1 MRKVIIFIIYIAFT
15 LSSQGAIKID
25 ADSAYVRGDY
35 AQAIALYEE
44 LLTEGESPEVYY
56 NLGNSYF
63 KIDNMGKSI
72 LNYERALLLDP
83 GNSDIR
89 ANLDIARSKTQD
101 NLVSTPSIF
110 FVVWISS
117 LINTMSVKQW
127 AICGIIA
134 FILLLFSLGVFFFTM
149 SERTKKISFI
159 FAICF
164 LIFTIVSN
172 IFAFSQKN
180 RLINR
185 NDAIVLTPSVT
196 VRSTPS
202 ESGTSLF
209 ILHEG
214 TKVTIK
220 DNTMQEWK
228 EIELS
233 DGKVGWILKEDIE
246 II

>member
-1 MRKVIIFIIYIAFT
+1 MKKVIILIIYLSFAF
-15 LSSQGAIKID
+15 SSQGSVKVD

-35 AQAIALYEE
+35 AQAISLYEE
-44 LLTEGESPEVYY
+44 MLTEGESAEVYY

-89 ANLDIARSKTQD
+89 TNLDIAKSKTQD

-110 FVVWISS
+110 FVVWVNS

-127 AICGIIA
+127 AVCGIIT
-134 FILLLFSLGVFFFTM
+134 FILLLLALGVFFFTM
-149 SERTKKISFI
+149 SEKIKKISFI
-159 FAICF
+159 GAICLLVLS
-164 LIFTIVSN
+164 LISN
-172 IFAFSQKN
+172 IFAYSQKS

-220 DNTMQEWK
+220 DNSMQEWK

-233 DGKVGWILKEDIE
+233 DGKVGWISKEDIE
-246 II
+246 VI

>member
-1 MRKVIIFIIYIAFT
+1 MKKVIIFIIYIAFT
-15 LSSQGAIKID
+15 LSSQGAMKID

-35 AQAIALYEE
+35 TQAITLYEE
-44 LLTEGESPEVYY
+44 LLTEGESAEVYY

-89 ANLDIARSKTQD
+89 ANLDIAKSKTQD

-127 AICGIIA
+127 AICGIIT
-134 FILLLFSLGVFFFTM
+134 FILLLFALGIFFFTM

-159 FAICF
+159 CAICLF
-164 LIFTIVSN
+164 ILSIVSN
-172 IFAFSQKN
+172 IFAFSQKS
-180 RLINR
+180 RLIYR
-185 NDAIVLTPSVT
+185 NDAIVLTPSIT
-196 VRSTPS
+196 IRSTPS

-220 DNTMQEWK
+220 DNSMQEWK

-233 DGKVGWILKEDIE
+233 DGKVGWIPKDAIE

>member
-1 MRKVIIFIIYIAFT
+1 MKKVILFIICLTVA
-15 LSSQGAIKID
+15 LSSQGAAKID

-35 AQAIALYEE
+35 AQAIELYEQ
-44 LLTEGESPEVYY
+44 LLTEGESAEVYY

-63 KIDNMGKSI
+63 KMDNMGKSI

-83 GNSDIR
+83 GNADIR

-110 FVVWISS
+110 FVVWITS

-127 AICGIIA
+127 AICGITS
-134 FILLLFSLGVFFFTM
+134 FILLLLALGIFFFTM
-149 SERTKKISFI
+149 SGKIKKISFI
-159 FAICF
+159 CAICLLF
-164 LIFTIVSN
+164 ISVTTN
-172 IFAFSQKN
+172 IFAYSQKSS
-180 RLINR
+180 LINR
-185 NDAIVLTPSVT
+185 NNAIVLTPSIT

-214 TKVTIK
+214 TKVAIK
-220 DNTMQEWK
+220 DNSMQEWK

-233 DGKVGWILKEDIE
+233 DGKVGWIPTEAIE

>member
-1 MRKVIIFIIYIAFT
+1 MKKVILFLISLTVA
-15 LSSQGAIKID
+15 LSSQGAAKID

-35 AQAIALYEE
+35 AQAIELYEQ
-44 LLTEGESPEVYY
+44 LLTEGESAEVYY

-63 KIDNMGKSI
+63 KMDNMGKSI

-83 GNSDIR
+83 GNADIR
-89 ANLDIARSKTQD
+89 SNLDIARSKTQD

-110 FVVWISS
+110 FVVWITS

-127 AICGIIA
+127 AICGITS
-134 FILLLFSLGVFFFTM
+134 FILLLLALGIFFFTM
-149 SERTKKISFI
+149 SEKIKKISFI
-159 FAICF
+159 CAICLLF
-164 LIFTIVSN
+164 FSVTAN
-172 IFAFSQKN
+172 IFAYSQKSS
-180 RLINR
+180 LINR
-185 NDAIVLTPSVT
+185 NDAIVLTPSIT

-214 TKVTIK
+214 TKVAIK
-220 DNTMQEWK
+220 DNSMQEWK

-233 DGKVGWILKEDIE
+233 DGKVGWIPNEAIE

>member
-1 MRKVIIFIIYIAFT
+1 MKKVIILIIYLSFAF
-15 LSSQGAIKID
+15 SSQGSVKVD

-35 AQAIALYEE
+35 AQAISLYEE
-44 LLTEGESPEVYY
+44 LLTEGESAEVYY

-89 ANLDIARSKTQD
+89 ANLDIAKSKTQD

-110 FVVWISS
+110 FVVWVNS

-127 AICGIIA
+127 AICGIITFA
-134 FILLLFSLGVFFFTM
+134 LLLLALGIFFFTM
-149 SERTKKISFI
+149 SEKTKKFSFI
-159 FAICF
+159 CAICLLVLS
-164 LIFTIVSN
+164 LISN
-172 IFAFSQKN
+172 IFAYSQKR

-220 DNTMQEWK
+220 DNSMQEWK

-233 DGKVGWILKEDIE
+233 DGKVGWISKEDIE
-246 II
+246 VI

>member
-110 FVVWISS
+110 FVVWVSS

-127 AICGIIA
+127 AIFGILA
-134 FILLLFSLGVFFFTM
+134 FIILLFSLGVFFFTM

-159 FAICF
+159 CAICF

-172 IFAFSQKN
+172 IFAFSQKS

-220 DNTMQEWK
+220 DDTMQEWK